1 MMSKIKA
8 NIKGD
13 SGLTDSQLL
22 RSQKLFLE
30 KNRKALDELEEC
42 AIMELRKRRF
52 EASAKPPKR
61 KRSVWAIIKEFFG
74 VN

>member
-1 MMSKIKA
+1 MSKIRA

-13 SGLTDSQLL
+13 SGLTDSQLMK
-22 RSQKLFLE
+22 SQNLFLE
-30 KNRKALDELEEC
+30 KNRKALDELEEYG
-42 AIMELRKRRF
+42 IMELRRRRF

-61 KRSVWAIIKEFFG
+61 KRTFWAIIKEFFG